1 MIQNIENEK
10 QAKEIGVCMLFTTKC
25 SKYGYFDLL
34 KGLFNDFIFGSTD
47 RSKMAIVNKK
57 LSKKLRTLKV
67 NGNSEL
73 EKVPCTPHVK
83 SVNNP
88 FKVGKQKRASG

>member
-34 KGLFNDFIFGSTD
+34 KGQFTDFTWGST
-47 RSKMAIVNKK
+47 VQVTV
-57 LSKKLRTLKV
+57 L
-67 NGNSEL
+67 
-73 EKVPCTPHVK
+73 P
-83 SVNNP
+83 
-88 FKVGKQKRASG
+88 